1 MIKTLLKSLREYK
14 RPAITTM
21 LVMIGEVVMEV
32 LIPYVMA
39 DLIDKGF
46 YGNDMPFILKSG
58 LMLALMS
65 IVSLAFGVL
74 GAVLGTR
81 ASAGFAKNL
90 RHDMF
95 ANVQRFSFANIDKFS
110 TASIIT
116 RVTTDVSNVQN
127 IFTMSI
133 RIAVRAPMMMLF
145 SILMM
150 FFINWKMALI
160 ILCVV
165 PLLLAGLAL
174 IASKAFPVFTRMFKK
189 IDKLNNTV
197 QENLHGIRVVKS
209 FVRGEYESEKFSENV
224 EGISADAVIAEKLLA
239 WNGPIMMGGMYLAI
253 LVLSF
258 IGAYFIIGN
267 EPVTAPFMG
276 TVFTTGLLNSVFTYS
291 MQILMNCMML
301 SMIFVMM
308 IMSRESMRR
317 IAELLKEEPTIV
329 NPENPVTEVPDGSI
343 EFDDVDFSYAGSM
356 DKLCLMDVSLK
367 IPSGATVGVIGGT
380 GVGKTTLIQLIPR
393 LYDATGG
400 VVKVGG
406 RDVREY
412 DMTVLRDAVSVV
424 LQKNTLFSGTI
435 KDNLRWGN
443 ENATDEEMVHACTV
457 AAADGFIREFPDGYD
472 TYIEQGGTNV
482 SGGQRQR
489 LCIARALLK
498 KPKVLILDDSTS
510 AVDTATDAMIRKAFR
525 EELPETTKIIIAQR
539 ISSVQEA
546 DMILVLDGGR
556 VNDVGTHDEL
566 LKRNEIYREV
576 FESQQKGGTEDGGK

>member
-1 MIKTLLKSLREYK
+1 
-14 RPAITTM
+14 M

-39 DLIDKGF
+39 DLIDRGF
-46 YGNDMPFILKSG
+46 ANGDMPLIVKTG
-58 LMLALMS
+58 IMLTVFAIISM
-65 IVSLAFGVL
+65 AFGVL
-74 GAVLGTR
+74 GAILGTR

-90 RHDMF
+90 RSDMF
-95 ANVQRFSFANIDKFS
+95 RNVQRFSFENIDRFS
-110 TASIIT
+110 TGSIIT
-116 RVTTDVSNVQN
+116 RVTTDVANVQN

-133 RIAVRAPMMMLF
+133 RIAVRAPMMMFF

-150 FFINWKMALI
+150 FFINWKLALI
-160 ILCVV
+160 VLCAV
-165 PLLLAGLAL
+165 PVLLAGLAL
-174 IASKAFPVFTRMFKK
+174 IATKVFPIFTRMFKK
-189 IDKLNNTV
+189 IDKVNTHV

-209 FVRGEYESEKFSENV
+209 FVRGQHESEKFAENV
-224 EGISADAVIAEKLLA
+224 EGISRDAVMAEKLLA
-239 WNGPIMMGGMYLAI
+239 WNGPIMMGGMYVVILA
-253 LVLSF
+253 LSF
-258 IGAYFIIGN
+258 IGAHFILNG
-267 EPVTAPFMG
+267 EPVTTPFMG

-317 IAELLKEEPTIV
+317 IAELLREETTIH
-329 NPENPVTEVPDGSI
+329 NPENPVMEVEDGSI

-367 IPSGATVGVIGGT
+367 IPTGSTVGVIGGT
-380 GVGKTTLIQLIPR
+380 GVGKTTMIQLIPR

-400 VVKVGG
+400 VVRVGG

-412 DMTVLRDAVSVV
+412 DLTVLRDAVSVV

-435 KDNLRWGN
+435 KENLLWGN
-443 ENATDEEMVHACTV
+443 ENATEEEMVHACKV

-472 TYIEQGGTNV
+472 TYIEQGGKNV

-498 KPKVLILDDSTS
+498 NPKILILDDSTS

-539 ISSVQEA
+539 ISSVEDA
-546 DMILVLDGGR
+546 DMILVLEGGR
-556 VNDVGTHDEL
+556 VNDVGKHEEL
-566 LKRNEIYREV
+566 LARNEIYREV
-576 FESQQKGGTEDGGK
+576 FESQRKGGSSDGE